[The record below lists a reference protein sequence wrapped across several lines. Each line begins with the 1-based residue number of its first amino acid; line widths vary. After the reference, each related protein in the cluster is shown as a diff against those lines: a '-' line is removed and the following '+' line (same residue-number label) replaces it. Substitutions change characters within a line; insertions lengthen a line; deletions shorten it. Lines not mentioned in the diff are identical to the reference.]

1 MLHLPLRPVVVVVIC
16 VQFNTQCCKN
26 SASSKKGA
34 AAAPSTG
41 SNNGG
46 SGGDTDTDVDAALAT
61 KMDKLEGGLTTPLP
75 PGQGTL
81 IGFYCIYLI
90 HQYKMVLLF
99 LVLRVTLSWSR

>member
-1 MLHLPLRPVVVVVIC
+1 VLHLPLRPVVVVVIC

-26 SASSKKGA
+26 SASSKKGTA
-34 AAAPSTG
+34 AAAASSTG

-46 SGGDTDTDVDAALAT
+46 NGGDTDTDVDAALAT

-81 IGFYCIYLI
+81 IGFYCIVFI
-90 HQYKMVLLF
+90 
-99 LVLRVTLSWSR
+99 RIR